1 MDHMSSRYREPPV
14 ALAPDARGRTPA
26 TVPLRVRAD
35 TTGSFRHVVA
45 EGERLDHIAYQYYEE
60 PTDWWQFC
68 DANPEFLSPLALL
81 GQEPISTVRLPLR
94 ADTHAAPTALPDWA
108 TVKSTLAADSTL
120 AGVEDIS
127 IVEDVH
133 YAIPDK
139 SAAVAPQAVRDVH
152 VVEVLRRSLLIR
164 FNSTST
170 SLEALLHA
178 VNPAV
183 KAAGLALDSEP
194 IDVGQIGGQIVIPAS
209 GTG

>member
-1 MDHMSSRYREPPV
+1 
-14 ALAPDARGRTPA
+14 
-26 TVPLRVRAD
+26 
-35 TTGSFRHVVA
+35 
-45 EGERLDHIAYQYYEE
+45 
-60 PTDWWQFC
+60 
-68 DANPEFLSPLALL
+68 
-81 GQEPISTVRLPLR
+81 
-94 ADTHAAPTALPDWA
+94 
-108 TVKSTLAADSTL
+108 
-120 AGVEDIS
+120 
-127 IVEDVH
+127 
-133 YAIPDK
+133 
-139 SAAVAPQAVRDVH
+139 